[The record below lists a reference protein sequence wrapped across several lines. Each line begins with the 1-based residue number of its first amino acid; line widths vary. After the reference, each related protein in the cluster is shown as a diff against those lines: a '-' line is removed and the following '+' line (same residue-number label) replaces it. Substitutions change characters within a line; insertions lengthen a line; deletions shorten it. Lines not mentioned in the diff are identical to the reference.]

1 MSSGGGGSGKLDAT
15 VPKMF
20 CSMIHAS
27 VLMIDPKRGSAEDE
41 KNTKDYHDPFLGLDV
56 YNVASSI
63 DALSS
68 GFPTHRAA
76 HHPDVHRFAKKASA
90 ATSGGGGVVC

>member
-1 MSSGGGGSGKLDAT
+1 MSLGGGGSGKLDAT

-41 KNTKDYHDPFLGLDV
+41 KNTKDYHDPFLSVDPVSYTHLT
-56 YNVASSI
+56 
-63 DALSS
+63 L
-68 GFPTHRAA
+68 PTILL
-76 HHPDVHRFAKKASA
+76 V
-90 ATSGGGGVVC
+90 